1 MQATTGNTLR
11 LLVMCK
17 SVQQFLISM
26 QGVGSCICFL
36 AKNLGS
42 EYILYSEIN
51 MCATTLGCNRKQ
63 FTARLQRI
71 WRFTYMQK
79 DRPFTTESRWCKL
92 CVQQLRVKR
101 GPVVEVYILLI
112 RKLEDFQSQCT
123 TPPHWG
129 FVPRYTWAPVATL
142 YRAIAEDVVRN
153 GGLCLRK

>member
-1 MQATTGNTLR
+1 MDCCGGVAITDASYYWQHSTPSSHVQVSATISYFNAR
-11 LLVMCK
+11 CWLLHL
-17 SVQQFLISM
+17 F
-26 QGVGSCICFL
+26 SCEKFRIRI
-36 AKNLGS
+36 
-42 EYILYSEIN
+42 YIILSEIN

-123 TPPHWG
+123 TPPH
-129 FVPRYTWAPVATL
+129 
-142 YRAIAEDVVRN
+142 
-153 GGLCLRK
+153 